1 MISLN
6 KNRKSNQK
14 NKDTGQRKFSFR
26 QNGKRHLSLFM
37 ASVFILSSLSGIGN
51 VFSAATVLPEDKL
64 YYEIFE
70 DTQSKLAST
79 DIEFPLVNEYPGFV
93 RHNGFCNATGQT
105 DAGRR
110 SYEYVLNTGYRTSEN
125 KIAYPGQQIICVEHL
140 GALPNKNGA
149 IFKQA
154 GDVDTGVPMIQS
166 YGLAFMMGN
175 YAAHW
180 EDYDKKIPHEP
191 RIDILTHNKDF
202 EAYTDPTKPSTG
214 GNGGNT
220 FIPVKPPE
228 PEEQN
233 FNTRLVFTMR
243 TDDGKE
249 PEYHYLVAGQEK
261 ETVVEYLIVSVKPT
275 ATNPN
280 LTLNDLDFG
289 ELKTTVKS
297 DAEAYAYTEVGFNE
311 SKFVAVIP
319 YFQYG
324 GQVYTIPPS
333 AFASLK
339 EDGFDEEMINDP
351 TYGIKSIDLSNAG
364 ANFPN
369 LSDTRASN
377 SAYFLVRLMGE
388 VLKTDH
394 PDDAWNSRN
403 LIIKDESPNGLTGP
417 DIWKEKSEPFTYHF
431 NQDLGKP
438 FPYVDENTKAKAKLF
453 SFSNL
458 FGSDSGDYSAVDGTS
473 ETTGTETKEPN
484 LLQKAM
490 AKVGD
495 ITSANFKNM
504 NSLKLETGD
513 YAGKAFA
520 TSYTKSPYW
529 DKYTNAEYYNAF
541 YSLLSICTYNYYSN
555 NNLFT
560 YKIGDTYVPRYFSG
574 SGIGAK
580 TAVADLNYQGS
591 TATQPAW
598 SMPTFRNRHGDNY
611 IFAGDIQGAMPNGR
625 SASENGDRMVLLA
638 EYINNKMTRDILPPK
653 LQDIPNLDD
662 SVNNPATFSSPLT
675 WNTSITKKYGDP
687 ADIAKLY
694 HFNVD
699 DPNASETMVDAS
711 FIYGEGDDG
720 KAKMS
725 TPADYM
731 LVGPFYAHTDYPESR
746 MTIGFTE
753 NIATVGYAERGDEV
767 IMSDEGNYA
776 DYVILTSEAIV
787 NNMGQSGTDRRKTEL
802 YGDEL
807 NNRFY
812 PNPDGNGEPLM
823 QSYEIVNGN
832 VPLKNVDL
840 GIESEHPN
848 EVVRHEPTYWDGVTT
863 PKDLY
868 NDKYNV
874 NPKDPKYIINNW
886 GRGEFYIAI
895 RKDPDLIYN
904 TSIPRVTVGMA
915 IAGDTLTQ
923 VGYNLTGSEWQNKSS
938 NIQRFLISDTAK
950 VVLRADMD
958 LELRLANIDL
968 HKANEYG
975 ELLEKKTFV
984 LYTLADRHPELPES
998 DPNRYEWIIC
1008 TDTSGQRGQQNTDLH
1023 GNVSYGGLI
1032 PGWYMLYEKVDYSFR
1047 KVSYLQ
1053 TCDTENEPERLGV
1066 PITIDIPAGNQD
1078 GTQVNDRIVLPEGA
1092 RTAATPVEDPD
1103 GINPDH
1109 AGDIFYVDNGK
1120 VKGINLEGATVMDY
1134 HVYSNVEN
1142 DPIAFFKEVGDINK
1156 LVDEDGNYL
1165 NISDLEYQRNIQF
1178 VFQAEED
1185 KSVYY
1190 VAPVRNGK
1198 VNMFQARI
1206 VQGDFPDKYEWT
1218 PLDAGQPVDVYWWI
1232 NSEHVRVEERI
1243 NPALGISKKQI
1254 DYITS
1259 FVDSGGYTMDFLK
1272 YSNPLNNGRETFVN
1286 NIEEVPEPVILKI
1299 VKKDAETAETIP
1311 EVAFT
1316 LKSRNGKYVATS
1328 TTNRKHS
1335 TIKDAYVTDENG
1347 ELTFQ
1352 IYSEDKEELAK
1363 MLRAQWV
1370 LEEVEAATGY
1380 GEQTYVKS
1388 LNWLGSDKTF
1398 DSGDRITLPQTG
1410 EEAIEYTLEARNY
1423 PEEEI
1428 EGKIELSKEWVEKD
1442 GSTETP
1448 MVDPPEAVFNLYR
1461 GTFGDTKNLVKTI
1474 TISANTPTFS
1484 LEELQLDNYWIEEVN
1499 IPEGMS
1505 VSYSPGQA
1513 FTLTENKPEIKIS
1526 VKNTDDVTQKEYTV
1540 SIAKKQSKMTTMQGT
1555 PESNFTNIPYYEGPA
1570 QFEVRYVGD
1579 NVDYQGWMT
1588 TITYDRSE
1596 QESTGYMK
1604 FKVPTYGNY
1613 SIEEINF
1620 PDTFYPEIQ
1629 VVGTTT
1635 WSTFG
1640 DGARFTFHVPDNPGE
1655 APALTLKVVNN
1666 RPATME
1672 IVKKDRDTDARIW
1685 DENMELQMYAA
1696 NPDGSRSGRKI
1707 GLPQKMGDD
1716 GKFVFSSVD
1725 YQYTVGDTVWF
1736 VETVPPISADDI
1748 QYEAEEFSVVAS
1760 QDLVYSMKQVEFYNQ
1775 ITKYDF
1781 NIHKEGPNGE
1791 AIQGAAFEIFSD
1803 ETCTK
1808 QVAYGESD
1816 QNGDVDIKLPAGTYY
1831 VKETY
1836 VPEPYKL
1843 DSKPFEITLGMDMV
1857 ETTKTV
1863 VNKPEYKVV
1872 VKKVDSITKYGVE
1885 DVDFNLLDSNKKPVV
1900 IDSVEVKG
1908 TTDGTGYVI
1917 WNVTGTKYLYVDN
1930 NDTMYLEE
1938 TDTNKGYFIKE
1949 EIVPIDIKTTQ
1960 PSDSGIT
1967 EGAYTFE
1974 VENDAKYKARV
1985 KKTEVLDKR
1994 PATPAETPGISGITF
2009 EVYKR
2014 GENGAADT
2022 LIGTYETDST
2032 GVFETIDL
2040 RYGEYYAK
2048 EILPKDS
2055 IYVTTDEEIPL
2066 KIYQM
2071 NSLGQ
2076 FADDNWSTYNLVQN
2090 KRKTGS
2096 ITLEKKSNEGKLLSN
2111 VGFTLYHYDGQ
2122 FNPSKFDPDDCTMVE
2137 QKFTDESG
2145 KLSFTDL
2152 ELGNY
2157 WLVETETP
2165 TTYIGV
2171 DPIYITINTDDED
2184 YQVGDLI
2191 GQHIQL
2197 NIVNNRVP
2205 LTLRIVK
2212 KDAADSK
2219 PIQGAVFSLTLNGK
2233 PVSGTTNTDG
2243 ILEFNNLIR
2252 GETYTLVEE
2261 SVPAPYKVDSTPIQI
2276 TTHDSD
2282 ILITKEVFNSTK
2294 PAKIQV
2300 YKYEK
2305 GNLQTPIEGA
2315 EFRLILDG
2323 EQIGETKF
2331 TDKNGMIE
2339 WDGLAV
2345 SQNYFVQEIS
2355 VPDPYILNDGLR
2367 PIAFDEEENIY
2378 FCRVNVPNDVKDY
2391 YVRLLK
2397 IDGDTKDKLAGAE
2410 FDLYMEDKT
2419 TKINTQPIVTDSNG
2433 LTSTIKV
2440 PGPGIYY
2447 FKETKAPPN
2456 YQLDDRFIEVQAFT
2470 EGNEVNIPIFENYK
2484 TPKYSIEVT
2493 KIDSTTKDVIAGA
2506 EFTLYDSERNIVE
2519 TKVVPDSGKIKFT
2532 VEELGIYYLR
2542 ETKAPTGYE
2551 LNTTE
2556 YKIEVNKDQAIYVQ
2570 TVENTKK
2577 KHIIKVIKQDAD
2589 DKTPLGEAVFE
2600 VFDAQYNKLGELTT
2614 TLPDGSGTFEVTG
2627 DGIFYLKEKVSPD
2640 GYEIITG
2647 YIQVKVDA
2655 ETNVVE
2661 KTVYNEKLPEF
2672 WIKIYKKDRVGDLP
2686 LAGAVFDVYK
2696 SDKVTKIGTITT
2708 EEPNGFASIQVPEEG
2723 NYFLKEVKAPVG
2735 YEPIE
2740 GFIEVTVGRDSNI
2753 IEKTIYNDKQ
2763 LFIKVIKKDKE
2774 NDTPLENAIF
2784 EVYKEDKV
2792 TKIGTITT
2800 TLPDGSASIKV
2811 PSAGKYFLK
2820 EIKAPDGY
2828 ILDSQWIEVDVDG
2841 TVYIV
2846 TKTVYN
2852 EQEEDE
2858 FFIKVIKK
2866 DKDSTVPLADAK
2878 FDVYKEDKVTKIGT
2892 ITTTLPNGSAS
2903 IRVPEPGK
2911 YFLKEVEAPTGYVL
2925 QEGFIE
2931 VNVDGTTNVVEKTI
2945 YNEEE
2950 KEYFIKV
2957 IKKDEISDAPLGDA
2971 VFEVFKED
2979 KVTRVGIIKTSLPN
2993 GSGSLKV
3000 PEPGKYFLKEIEA
3013 PAGYILKEGFIEV
3026 NVDKVNNV
3034 VEKTIYNEE
3043 EKEYFIK
3050 VIKEDSDN
3058 HVPLSDAVFDVYKD
3072 DKVTKVGTITTT
3084 LPNGSAS
3091 IKVPGLGTYYL
3102 KEVKAPEGYILK
3114 EGFIEVTVDGTTNVV
3129 EKTIYNEKEK
3139 EKEYIIKIYK
3149 KDQDSNASLGE
3160 AVFDVYEEDK
3170 VTKIGTIT
3178 TTLPNGSGSLI
3189 VKEPGKYYLKEV
3201 KAPDGYILVSGFIE
3215 ITVDEAVNVVEKT
3228 IYNEKDRD
3236 YVINIIKKDRTD
3248 NSLLP
3253 NVVFDVYKS
3262 DKTTKVG
3269 TITTSSNGT
3278 GSLTVKEAGTYFLK
3292 EVQAPSGYIIA
3303 SDFIQVA
3310 VDKDNPV
3317 VNLNVYNTKE
3327 NKEYFL
3333 HIYKK
3338 DVTNNAPLADATFEV
3353 YDKDYVLIGTIT
3365 TTLPNGDATIKVPN
3379 PGIYYLKEVKAPDGY
3394 ILKSGFISVTVGST
3408 TNVVEKTIYNEKED
3422 DREYWIKVYKKD
3434 IINNAPLADAKFE
3447 VFTENNISLGTFT
3460 TTLPNGEGTFKVPS
3474 PGIYYLKEIKAPEG
3488 YTLKQGFIPVTVSKN
3503 NNVVETTIY
3512 NEKPEEEKYILKVYK
3527 KDTTNKAPLEHAVI
3541 GVYDSN
3547 YKQIG
3552 TITTTIPDGSGYF
3565 EVDYPGQFY
3574 LKEIQAPKGYI
3585 LKEGYIPVTVNSNTN
3600 IVETSIYNEK
3610 DEETVYN
3617 LITVYKVDQDD
3628 NPLKGVKIGLYDK
3641 KGKLLETGY
3650 TDKKGIVKFE
3660 DLDDGTY
3667 YVEEIEGLV
3676 GYEEFDDQIKVVVS
3690 DGDSKKV
3697 TITNKAIVTEDNAW
3711 LSIKK
3716 YIDGSTTPLAG
3727 VEFTIT
3733 GANGYKSVQTTDNL
3747 GSIYISVPVGQY
3759 TVTETKGVEGYQMD
3773 STPRTVQAVKGSVAN
3788 EVVFYNKPANG
3799 TLVITKI
3806 DATTSAKLSGAS
3818 FDIIDVAT
3826 NTTVRSVTT
3835 DASGTASVTLPFG
3848 SYQIVETQAP
3858 TGYILDVQNSKTV
3871 EISAQSTLQK
3881 ITIENSTIPVVV
3893 KPPKTGITPGSMSAG
3908 VLFTVSLLSG
3918 LILILLNQDTIKLW
3932 FRRNEQE

>member
-1272 YSNPLNNGRETFVN
+1272 YSNPLNNGRETFV
-1286 NIEEVPEPVILKI
+1286 
-1299 VKKDAETAETIP
+1299 
-1311 EVAFT
+1311 
-1316 LKSRNGKYVATS
+1316 
-1328 TTNRKHS
+1328 
-1335 TIKDAYVTDENG
+1335 
-1347 ELTFQ
+1347 
-1352 IYSEDKEELAK
+1352 
-1363 MLRAQWV
+1363 
-1370 LEEVEAATGY
+1370 
-1380 GEQTYVKS
+1380 
-1388 LNWLGSDKTF
+1388 
-1398 DSGDRITLPQTG
+1398 
-1410 EEAIEYTLEARNY
+1410 
-1423 PEEEI
+1423 
-1428 EGKIELSKEWVEKD
+1428 
-1442 GSTETP
+1442 
-1448 MVDPPEAVFNLYR
+1448 
-1461 GTFGDTKNLVKTI
+1461 
-1474 TISANTPTFS
+1474 
-1484 LEELQLDNYWIEEVN
+1484 
-1499 IPEGMS
+1499 
-1505 VSYSPGQA
+1505 
-1513 FTLTENKPEIKIS
+1513 
-1526 VKNTDDVTQKEYTV
+1526 
-1540 SIAKKQSKMTTMQGT
+1540 
-1555 PESNFTNIPYYEGPA
+1555 
-1570 QFEVRYVGD
+1570 
-1579 NVDYQGWMT
+1579 
-1588 TITYDRSE
+1588 
-1596 QESTGYMK
+1596 
-1604 FKVPTYGNY
+1604 
-1613 SIEEINF
+1613 
-1620 PDTFYPEIQ
+1620 
-1629 VVGTTT
+1629 
-1635 WSTFG
+1635 
-1640 DGARFTFHVPDNPGE
+1640 
-1655 APALTLKVVNN
+1655 
-1666 RPATME
+1666 
-1672 IVKKDRDTDARIW
+1672 
-1685 DENMELQMYAA
+1685 
-1696 NPDGSRSGRKI
+1696 
-1707 GLPQKMGDD
+1707 
-1716 GKFVFSSVD
+1716 
-1725 YQYTVGDTVWF
+1725 
-1736 VETVPPISADDI
+1736 
-1748 QYEAEEFSVVAS
+1748 
-1760 QDLVYSMKQVEFYNQ
+1760 
-1775 ITKYDF
+1775 
-1781 NIHKEGPNGE
+1781 
-1791 AIQGAAFEIFSD
+1791 
-1803 ETCTK
+1803 
-1808 QVAYGESD
+1808 
-1816 QNGDVDIKLPAGTYY
+1816 
-1831 VKETY
+1831 
-1836 VPEPYKL
+1836 
-1843 DSKPFEITLGMDMV
+1843 
-1857 ETTKTV
+1857 
-1863 VNKPEYKVV
+1863 
-1872 VKKVDSITKYGVE
+1872 
-1885 DVDFNLLDSNKKPVV
+1885 
-1900 IDSVEVKG
+1900 
-1908 TTDGTGYVI
+1908 
-1917 WNVTGTKYLYVDN
+1917 
-1930 NDTMYLEE
+1930 
-1938 TDTNKGYFIKE
+1938 
-1949 EIVPIDIKTTQ
+1949 
-1960 PSDSGIT
+1960 
-1967 EGAYTFE
+1967 
-1974 VENDAKYKARV
+1974 
-1985 KKTEVLDKR
+1985 
-1994 PATPAETPGISGITF
+1994 
-2009 EVYKR
+2009 
-2014 GENGAADT
+2014 
-2022 LIGTYETDST
+2022 
-2032 GVFETIDL
+2032 
-2040 RYGEYYAK
+2040 
-2048 EILPKDS
+2048 
-2055 IYVTTDEEIPL
+2055 
-2066 KIYQM
+2066 
-2071 NSLGQ
+2071 
-2076 FADDNWSTYNLVQN
+2076 
-2090 KRKTGS
+2090 
-2096 ITLEKKSNEGKLLSN
+2096 
-2111 VGFTLYHYDGQ
+2111 
-2122 FNPSKFDPDDCTMVE
+2122 
-2137 QKFTDESG
+2137 
-2145 KLSFTDL
+2145 
-2152 ELGNY
+2152 
-2157 WLVETETP
+2157 
-2165 TTYIGV
+2165 
-2171 DPIYITINTDDED
+2171 
-2184 YQVGDLI
+2184 
-2191 GQHIQL
+2191 
-2197 NIVNNRVP
+2197 
-2205 LTLRIVK
+2205 
-2212 KDAADSK
+2212 
-2219 PIQGAVFSLTLNGK
+2219 
-2233 PVSGTTNTDG
+2233 
-2243 ILEFNNLIR
+2243 
-2252 GETYTLVEE
+2252 
-2261 SVPAPYKVDSTPIQI
+2261 
-2276 TTHDSD
+2276 
-2282 ILITKEVFNSTK
+2282 
-2294 PAKIQV
+2294 
-2300 YKYEK
+2300 
-2305 GNLQTPIEGA
+2305 
-2315 EFRLILDG
+2315 
-2323 EQIGETKF
+2323 
-2331 TDKNGMIE
+2331 
-2339 WDGLAV
+2339 
-2345 SQNYFVQEIS
+2345 
-2355 VPDPYILNDGLR
+2355 
-2367 PIAFDEEENIY
+2367 
-2378 FCRVNVPNDVKDY
+2378 
-2391 YVRLLK
+2391 
-2397 IDGDTKDKLAGAE
+2397 
-2410 FDLYMEDKT
+2410 
-2419 TKINTQPIVTDSNG
+2419 
-2433 LTSTIKV
+2433 
-2440 PGPGIYY
+2440 
-2447 FKETKAPPN
+2447 
-2456 YQLDDRFIEVQAFT
+2456 
-2470 EGNEVNIPIFENYK
+2470 
-2484 TPKYSIEVT
+2484 
-2493 KIDSTTKDVIAGA
+2493 
-2506 EFTLYDSERNIVE
+2506 
-2519 TKVVPDSGKIKFT
+2519 
-2532 VEELGIYYLR
+2532 
-2542 ETKAPTGYE
+2542 
-2551 LNTTE
+2551 
-2556 YKIEVNKDQAIYVQ
+2556 YKI
-2570 TVENTKK
+2570 
-2577 KHIIKVIKQDAD
+2577 
-2589 DKTPLGEAVFE
+2589 
-2600 VFDAQYNKLGELTT
+2600 
-2614 TLPDGSGTFEVTG
+2614 
-2627 DGIFYLKEKVSPD
+2627 
-2640 GYEIITG
+2640 
-2647 YIQVKVDA
+2647 
-2655 ETNVVE
+2655 
-2661 KTVYNEKLPEF
+2661 
-2672 WIKIYKKDRVGDLP
+2672 
-2686 LAGAVFDVYK
+2686 
-2696 SDKVTKIGTITT
+2696 
-2708 EEPNGFASIQVPEEG
+2708 
-2723 NYFLKEVKAPVG
+2723 
-2735 YEPIE
+2735 
-2740 GFIEVTVGRDSNI
+2740 
-2753 IEKTIYNDKQ
+2753 
-2763 LFIKVIKKDKE
+2763 
-2774 NDTPLENAIF
+2774 
-2784 EVYKEDKV
+2784 
-2792 TKIGTITT
+2792 
-2800 TLPDGSASIKV
+2800 
-2811 PSAGKYFLK
+2811 
-2820 EIKAPDGY
+2820 
-2828 ILDSQWIEVDVDG
+2828 
-2841 TVYIV
+2841 
-2846 TKTVYN
+2846 
-2852 EQEEDE
+2852 
-2858 FFIKVIKK
+2858 
-2866 DKDSTVPLADAK
+2866 
-2878 FDVYKEDKVTKIGT
+2878 
-2892 ITTTLPNGSAS
+2892 
-2903 IRVPEPGK
+2903 
-2911 YFLKEVEAPTGYVL
+2911 
-2925 QEGFIE
+2925 
-2931 VNVDGTTNVVEKTI
+2931 
-2945 YNEEE
+2945 
-2950 KEYFIKV
+2950 
-2957 IKKDEISDAPLGDA
+2957 
-2971 VFEVFKED
+2971 
-2979 KVTRVGIIKTSLPN
+2979 
-2993 GSGSLKV
+2993 
-3000 PEPGKYFLKEIEA
+3000 
-3013 PAGYILKEGFIEV
+3013 
-3026 NVDKVNNV
+3026 
-3034 VEKTIYNEE
+3034 
-3043 EKEYFIK
+3043 
-3050 VIKEDSDN
+3050 
-3058 HVPLSDAVFDVYKD
+3058 
-3072 DKVTKVGTITTT
+3072 
-3084 LPNGSAS
+3084 
-3091 IKVPGLGTYYL
+3091 
-3102 KEVKAPEGYILK
+3102 
-3114 EGFIEVTVDGTTNVV
+3114 
-3129 EKTIYNEKEK
+3129 
-3139 EKEYIIKIYK
+3139 
-3149 KDQDSNASLGE
+3149 
-3160 AVFDVYEEDK
+3160 
-3170 VTKIGTIT
+3170 
-3178 TTLPNGSGSLI
+3178 
-3189 VKEPGKYYLKEV
+3189 
-3201 KAPDGYILVSGFIE
+3201 
-3215 ITVDEAVNVVEKT
+3215 
-3228 IYNEKDRD
+3228 
-3236 YVINIIKKDRTD
+3236 
-3248 NSLLP
+3248 
-3253 NVVFDVYKS
+3253 
-3262 DKTTKVG
+3262 
-3269 TITTSSNGT
+3269 
-3278 GSLTVKEAGTYFLK
+3278 
-3292 EVQAPSGYIIA
+3292 
-3303 SDFIQVA
+3303 
-3310 VDKDNPV
+3310 
-3317 VNLNVYNTKE
+3317 
-3327 NKEYFL
+3327 
-3333 HIYKK
+3333 
-3338 DVTNNAPLADATFEV
+3338 
-3353 YDKDYVLIGTIT
+3353 
-3365 TTLPNGDATIKVPN
+3365 
-3379 PGIYYLKEVKAPDGY
+3379 
-3394 ILKSGFISVTVGST
+3394 
-3408 TNVVEKTIYNEKED
+3408 
-3422 DREYWIKVYKKD
+3422 
-3434 IINNAPLADAKFE
+3434 
-3447 VFTENNISLGTFT
+3447 
-3460 TTLPNGEGTFKVPS
+3460 
-3474 PGIYYLKEIKAPEG
+3474 
-3488 YTLKQGFIPVTVSKN
+3488 
-3503 NNVVETTIY
+3503 
-3512 NEKPEEEKYILKVYK
+3512 
-3527 KDTTNKAPLEHAVI
+3527 
-3541 GVYDSN
+3541 
-3547 YKQIG
+3547 
-3552 TITTTIPDGSGYF
+3552 
-3565 EVDYPGQFY
+3565 
-3574 LKEIQAPKGYI
+3574 
-3585 LKEGYIPVTVNSNTN
+3585 
-3600 IVETSIYNEK
+3600 
-3610 DEETVYN
+3610 
-3617 LITVYKVDQDD
+3617 
-3628 NPLKGVKIGLYDK
+3628 
-3641 KGKLLETGY
+3641 
-3650 TDKKGIVKFE
+3650 
-3660 DLDDGTY
+3660 
-3667 YVEEIEGLV
+3667 
-3676 GYEEFDDQIKVVVS
+3676 
-3690 DGDSKKV
+3690 
-3697 TITNKAIVTEDNAW
+3697 
-3711 LSIKK
+3711 
-3716 YIDGSTTPLAG
+3716 
-3727 VEFTIT
+3727 
-3733 GANGYKSVQTTDNL
+3733 
-3747 GSIYISVPVGQY
+3747 
-3759 TVTETKGVEGYQMD
+3759 
-3773 STPRTVQAVKGSVAN
+3773 
-3788 EVVFYNKPANG
+3788 
-3799 TLVITKI
+3799 
-3806 DATTSAKLSGAS
+3806 
-3818 FDIIDVAT
+3818 
-3826 NTTVRSVTT
+3826 
-3835 DASGTASVTLPFG
+3835 
-3848 SYQIVETQAP
+3848 
-3858 TGYILDVQNSKTV
+3858 
-3871 EISAQSTLQK
+3871 
-3881 ITIENSTIPVVV
+3881 
-3893 KPPKTGITPGSMSAG
+3893 
-3908 VLFTVSLLSG
+3908 
-3918 LILILLNQDTIKLW
+3918 
-3932 FRRNEQE
+3932 